1 MKTNQQCIVMGAQW
15 GDEGK
20 GKIVDLLAAQA
31 DRVIR
36 FNGGNNAGHTLVAR
50 GKTWKLNL
58 LPCGLLH
65 GRPGIIGSGVVLDP
79 DALFRE
85 MDAVQQQG
93 LDVSPDQLIVSDR
106 TALVL
111 PVHRQVEAAEE
122 SRRRRP
128 IGTTLRGIGPAI
140 QDKAG
145 RRAIRAGDLA
155 DAALLEERVED
166 LLSYHNALL
175 TGWGEPTVK
184 KETLLQQLLALAPR
198 LLPYVA
204 AVPPLLEASAR
215 AGERLLY
222 EGAQAILLDV
232 DHGTYPY
239 VTSSHTAAAQAA
251 LGTGYGAAV
260 QATVLGVCKA
270 YTTRVGNGPFPT
282 ELSGP
287 EGDALRERG
296 GEYGVNTGR
305 PRRCGWF
312 DAVTVRAGIRAGG
325 IQSLALTKLDV
336 LDGMVE
342 VKVATG
348 YRFKGQLLKEPP
360 ASLSE
365 ELNAVYETLPG
376 WRRPTAGI
384 RDFQELPE
392 EARNFVRRI
401 EELVDVPVTMV
412 STGAHRDD
420 TIVLESPFGVAS

>member
-79 DALFRE
+79 EALFRE
-85 MDAVQQQG
+85 IDAVQQQG
-93 LDVSPDQLIVSDR
+93 LDVTPDQLTVSDR

-128 IGTTLRGIGPAI
+128 IGTTRRGIGPAI

-155 DAALLEERVED
+155 DAALLEERVDD

-175 TGWGEPTVK
+175 TGWGEPTVD
-184 KETLLQQLLALAPR
+184 KEALLQQLLALAPR

-204 AVPPLLEASAR
+204 AVPPLLEASVR

-282 ELSGP
+282 ELRGP
-287 EGDALRERG
+287 EGGALRERG

-312 DAVTVRAGIRAGG
+312 DAATLRAGIRAGG
-325 IQSLALTKLDV
+325 IQALALTKLDV
-336 LDGMVE
+336 LDGLPE
-342 VKVATG
+342 VRVAVA
-348 YRFKGQLLKEPP
+348 YRRKGELLQEPP
-360 ASLSE
+360 ADLSGDLE
-365 ELNAVYETLPG
+365 PVYEALPG
-376 WRRPTAGI
+376 WSQPTAGI
-384 RDFQELPE
+384 RDFHELPA
-392 EARNFVRRI
+392 EARGFVGRI
-401 EELVDVPVTMV
+401 EELTGVPVSLI

-420 TIVLESPFGVAS
+420 TIVRECPFGVGG